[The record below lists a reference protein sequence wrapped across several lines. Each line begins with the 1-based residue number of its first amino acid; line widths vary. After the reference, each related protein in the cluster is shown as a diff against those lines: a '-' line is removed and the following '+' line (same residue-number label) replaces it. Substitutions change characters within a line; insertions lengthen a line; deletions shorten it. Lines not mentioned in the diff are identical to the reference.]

1 MISVSKTSQF
11 VFFQFLLYFYN
22 HYIVLDIYNVNSKL
36 YFTKMLV
43 IVSKIIISG
52 SDYYQFPPEVNSCP
66 NSSTRVVLAMLCLL
80 NFVPKKTK
88 AKSML
93 HDLLQS

>member
-1 MISVSKTSQF
+1 MISVSKTFQF
-11 VFFQFLLYFYN
+11 GFFQFLLYFYN

-52 SDYYQFPPEVNSCP
+52 GDYYQFPPEVNFP
-66 NSSTRVVLAMLCLL
+66 
-80 NFVPKKTK
+80 FE
-88 AKSML
+88 
-93 HDLLQS
+93 